1 MKKDLLKDI
10 KERIKD
16 YKVVKEDFERTLKKT
31 FNPLRRKVLKLDIKT
46 LSHYIKALELVLE
59 DY

>member
-1 MKKDLLKDI
+1 MKKDLVKDI

-31 FNPLRRKVLKLDIKT
+31 FNPLRRRTLKLDIKT